1 MGGEDV
7 QSPQASAS
15 VDMNR
20 AVGLLA
26 TLATSAYALSTPPT
40 LVSSASRL
48 GAPIS
53 MAVTRPP
60 TPGGEPSRPRRPARA
75 AGKPAMRSRS
85 YRDGLPSTSAH
96 AEPPNSRSDAP
107 VANVAAA
114 MRMPIPNGKYPA
126 LVLNADYTP
135 LSHVPLSLWS
145 WKDSVRAVFR
155 DAVIVI
161 ASYNQTIRSP
171 SVEINLPSIVVLK
184 EYQSTNRGSRTPV
197 LTRRNVFLR
206 DEFSC
211 QYCRC
216 KLLPTELT
224 YDHVVPQS
232 KGGPTTWENVVA
244 ACSKCN
250 VRKGSKLLSQ
260 LPKEMKLKRMPYVP
274 AWEELQA
281 KARKF
286 PPKIVHSDWVDFVGV
301 PGQEH
306 GRATDDEQL
315 DLDLGNDWGI

>member
-1 MGGEDV
+1 MRE
-7 QSPQASAS
+7 
-15 VDMNR
+15 
-20 AVGLLA
+20 AVLVLVAGVLLA
-26 TLATSAYALSTPPT
+26 LTTGACALSTPPS
-40 LVSSASRL
+40 LAPSASRL

-53 MAVTRPP
+53 MAVTRLP
-60 TPGGEPSRPRRPARA
+60 TPGGEPGRPKRPKRA
-75 AGKPAMRSRS
+75 AGKPDMRSRS
-85 YRDGLPSTSAH
+85 CHDGLPTTVAH
-96 AEPPNSRSDAP
+96 AELNSRTDPP
-107 VANVAAA
+107 VANAAA
-114 MRMPIPNGKYPA
+114 ALRAPIPNGKYPA

-135 LSHVPLSLWS
+135 LSHMPLSLWS

-155 DAVIVI
+155 DAVVVI

-184 EYQSTNRGSRTPV
+184 EYQSTNRGKRTPV

-224 YDHVVPQS
+224 YDHVMPQS
-232 KGGPTTWENVVA
+232 KGGPTTWDNVVA

-260 LPKEMKLKRMPYVP
+260 LPKEMRLKRMPYAP
-274 AWEELQA
+274 RWEELQA

-286 PPKIVHSDWVDFVGV
+286 PPKLVHSDWADFVGV
-301 PGQEH
+301 PGQQHE
-306 GRATDDEQL
+306 RATATDDEEL
-315 DLDLGNDWGI
+315 DFDLGSNWGI